1 METALA
7 GLLAAAVALFTG
19 LFLGEKRGR
28 RRELDRQSQERAEAR
43 DEAGRILARAVEEAE
58 ALKRAGELGGREEA
72 ARLRETWE
80 REEAR
85 RREELE
91 RVERRQAERSDTLER
106 RFELLNERDTAQESR
121 SARLQEQ
128 ETQILRREEA
138 LVEGGRALE
147 TRALALRDEEVQL
160 RERLETLAGISAEEA
175 RSRLVAELEDEAQA
189 EAAQRLREIREEAER
204 TAQREAR
211 KIIALAIQRM
221 AAEET
226 QQATV
231 SVVQLPSDDMKGRII
246 GREGRNI
253 RAFEQATGIDV
264 IIDDTP
270 EAVVLSGFD
279 PIRREIAR
287 LSMEKLIADGRIH
300 PGRIEEVVEKS
311 RTEVE
316 EGMREAA
323 EQALYDLGIHG
334 VHPEVVKVLGR
345 LRFRTSYGQN
355 QLSHSREV
363 ARLAG
368 MMAAELKVD
377 IQMAKR
383 AGLLHD
389 VGKGMTHEH
398 EGTHVEL
405 GHALCLKHGEPDV
418 VLNAIRAHHDEEP
431 HHSVEAFLVTAADAI
446 SGSRPGA
453 RREMFETYV
462 KRLERL
468 ESIALEYPGVERCFA
483 VQAGREVRVMV
494 EPEQVS
500 DEEMTRMSEAVAR
513 RFEEELQYP
522 GQIKVV
528 VIRET
533 RAVDF
538 AR

>member
-1 METALA
+1 MDSPLALA
-7 GLLAAAVALFTG
+7 VAAVVALLIG
-19 LFLGEKRGR
+19 LVLGHVLGR
-28 RRELDRQSQERAEAR
+28 RREMIRREQERAEGR
-43 DEAGRILARAVEEAE
+43 DEAGRIVERAKEEAE
-58 ALKRAGELGGREEA
+58 TLRKAGELSGREEA
-72 ARLRETWE
+72 VRLRENWE

-85 RREELE
+85 RREE
-91 RVERRQAERSDTLER
+91 VERAERRMEERSDALDR
-106 RFELLNERDTAQESR
+106 KFDLLNERDSGQEVRADALRVREGLLDAREKGVEASEVEAR
-121 SARLQEQ
+121 ARLESLAGL
-128 ETQILRREEA
+128 TSAEA
-138 LVEGGRALE
+138 L
-147 TRALALRDEEVQL
+147 Q
-160 RERLETLAGISAEEA
+160 RLN
-175 RSRLVAELEDEAQA
+175 AELEDEARAQ
-189 EAAQRLREIREEAER
+189 AAQKLREIRDEAQR
-204 TAQREAR
+204 DAQREAK

-231 SVVQLPSDDMKGRII
+231 SAVQLPSDDMKGRII

-279 PIRREIAR
+279 PVRREIAR
-287 LSMEKLIADGRIH
+287 IAMEKLIEDGRIH

-311 RTEVE
+311 RSEVE
-316 EGMREAA
+316 DGMREAA

-355 QLSHSREV
+355 QLTHSREV

-368 MMAAELKVD
+368 MMAAELGAD
-377 IQMAKR
+377 IQLAKR

-389 VGKGMTHEH
+389 VGKGMTHDH

-405 GHALCLKHGEPDV
+405 GHALCTKHGEPDV
-418 VLNAIRAHHDEEP
+418 VLNSIRAHHDEEP
-431 HHSVEAFLVTAADAI
+431 HRYVEAFLVTAADAI

-468 ESIALEYPGVERCFA
+468 EAIALEFPGVERCFA

-494 EPEQVS
+494 EPDKVS
-500 DEEMTRMSEAVAR
+500 DEEMSRISERVAR